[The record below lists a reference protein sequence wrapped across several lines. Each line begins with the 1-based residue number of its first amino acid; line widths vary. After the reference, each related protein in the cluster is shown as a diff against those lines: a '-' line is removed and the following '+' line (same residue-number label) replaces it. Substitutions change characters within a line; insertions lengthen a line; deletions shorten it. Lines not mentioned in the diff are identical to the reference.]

1 MPIFKV
7 KDNDLWKEVLNDLTD
22 TDEPITVNNI
32 GPDTMNNIQLD
43 KSHLGIFVTK
53 VEPTQV
59 MDGDIWIDTSGTPAE
74 NNPKEDEKEDLFT
87 DLANLYV
94 WKRNEGLEDTYL
106 TSAAAVM
113 NIHSWGVSENNEI
126 IGQYADSINVID
138 NFIYLVNPSEVT
150 FSDAASYEVT
160 KGKYLYI
167 NSTVY
172 KISEEATFTQETLLA
187 AAIPVGYYIKC
198 NNCQICTAAG
208 GYISSYN
215 RNAYPDNDSGYKYLG
230 QLGAALE
237 LITNNNEGDSGG
249 DDGSGDEDSD
259 NNTTIIQYEIPYFD
273 LTELGL
279 PPITLDGNAVS
290 CSGDLTDFMDAL
302 SKGTV
307 KIRYEIIYDTYVTAY
322 TKIIG
327 SIYSEYLNAYQLL
340 FMAILRDENNLY
352 ATGLMHLDI
361 FNNEIKAYCYVSS

>member
-53 VEPTQV
+53 IEPTQV
-59 MDGDIWIDTSGTPAE
+59 TDGDIWIDTSGTPAE
-74 NNPKEDEKEDLFT
+74 NNPKEDKKEDLFT

-106 TSAAAVM
+106 TSASAVM
-113 NIHSWGVSENNEI
+113 NIHSWGVSESNEI
-126 IGQYADSINVID
+126 IGQYTDSISVID

-187 AAIPVGYYIKC
+187 AAVPVGYYIKC

-208 GYISSYN
+208 GYVSSHN
-215 RNAYPDNDSGYKYLG
+215 RNAYPDNDSSYKYLG
-230 QLGAALE
+230 QLGSALE
-237 LITNNNEGDSGG
+237 LIANNEEDDSE
-249 DDGSGDEDSD
+249 SG
-259 NNTTIIQYEIPYFD
+259 TTESEIPYYDFVALGLDPIPVDGTEISFD
-273 LTELGL
+273 YDTTELRE
-279 PPITLDGNAVS
+279 V
-290 CSGDLTDFMDAL
+290 L
-302 SKGTV
+302 SKKSV
-307 KIRYEIIYDTYVTAY
+307 KIRFQTIYNSTVYTYTRVIDPTY
-322 TKIIG
+322 CET
-327 SIYSEYLNAYQLL
+327 LDLYQLI
-340 FMAILRDENNLY
+340 FMGVLQNETKNIVGVIHFDIPK
-352 ATGLMHLDI
+352 TG
-361 FNNEIKAYCYVSS
+361 IKIYCYSNL